1 MSIARRTPL
10 FLALCLFASNVQ
22 ANGAASLDKQTVEN
36 AQQLALAS
44 DKGTE
49 AYAILESLTS
59 EIGPRMA
66 GSAAFDRAIVWAQE
80 KFKSLGYDK
89 VYLEPVT
96 FPVWERNHETAQVL
110 APFPQKLAITA
121 LGGSVG
127 TGTKPLDAEVVEF
140 ATLDALKAAPA
151 GSLTGKIAYISNRM
165 TRAKDG
171 SGYGPAP
178 SFYY

>member
-22 ANGAASLDKQTVEN
+22 ANGAASLDKHTVEN
-36 AQQLALAS
+36 AQQLALAC

-59 EIGPRMA
+59 EVGPRMA

-80 KFKSLGYDK
+80 KFKALGYDK

-96 FPVWERNHETAQVL
+96 FPVWERRRETARRCWRPSRRRWHHHRAGRQRRHRH
-110 APFPQKLAITA
+110 A
-121 LGGSVG
+121 SRSRRRWSSSRRS
-127 TGTKPLDAEVVEF
+127 KP
-140 ATLDALKAAPA
+140 
-151 GSLTGKIAYISNRM
+151 
-165 TRAKDG
+165 
-171 SGYGPAP
+171 
-178 SFYY
+178 